1 MNMLTSKKTELLN
14 NHQRYMIEDALK
26 NKVDFDLI
34 NVNDN
39 DTLEFQYYCSVN
51 DLYDYLSKNIDELN
65 IKALAKLNDN
75 YTVNIVNILLDLIQK
90 ENDLN
95 WIYKRV
101 FLDINDLLKKYDDY
115 SIQYF
120 YENYLNQEYKYYSTR
135 SLNGFYLTV
144 RKEKAFIFSD
154 NKLLIDAV
162 KYAVD
167 NNLVLI
173 DWLGVDIL

>member
-120 YENYLNQEYKYYSTR
+120 YENYLKQEYKYYSTR

-144 RKEKAFIFSD
+144 KKEKAFIFSD

-162 KYAVD
+162 KYVVD
-167 NNLVLI
+167 NDLNLYE
-173 DWLGVDIL
+173 WLGVEIE